1 MQRSVEFLFDVGS
14 PYSYLAAREIVP
26 LAQRANAL
34 IHWTPILL
42 GGVFKATGNH
52 SPAQIPAKGRWT
64 QIDLQRNA
72 ARLGVPFQRNPHF
85 PINTLVLMRMAAGIQ
100 LQQPENFDR
109 YLDAVFDAMWIHPQN
124 LNEPAQIDQ
133 MLQTAGFD
141 AQALRALAD
150 EARTKEAL
158 KHNTER
164 AVERGVFGAP
174 SFFVGEDLYWG
185 HDRLPQVE
193 EALAAQS

>member
-1 MQRSVEFLFDVGS
+1 
-14 PYSYLAAREIVP
+14 
-26 LAQRANAL
+26 
-34 IHWTPILL
+34 
-42 GGVFKATGNH
+42 
-52 SPAQIPAKGRWT
+52 
-64 QIDLQRNA
+64 
-72 ARLGVPFQRNPHF
+72 
-85 PINTLVLMRMAAGIQ
+85 VLMRMAAGIQ

-193 EALAAQS
+193 QALAAQS